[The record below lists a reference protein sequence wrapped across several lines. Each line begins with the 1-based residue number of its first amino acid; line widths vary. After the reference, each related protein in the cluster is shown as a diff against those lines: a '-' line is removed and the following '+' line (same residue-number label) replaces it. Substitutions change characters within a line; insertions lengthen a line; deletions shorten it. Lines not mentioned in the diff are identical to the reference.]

1 MVLARKRGHQ
11 EQRWDYNPVTE
22 LFFSKRPSKARE
34 GLALDIQH
42 AKKQSG
48 ANIVL
53 FGKRHHNN
61 NKSQRW

>member
-1 MVLARKRGHQ
+1 MVLAHKKDRHDQG
-11 EQRWDYNPVTE
+11 WDYNPVTE
-22 LFFSKRPSKARE
+22 LFFSRKPSKAKE

-48 ANIVL
+48 AGIVL